1 MVISVLGGWCLVAP
15 TAYGSSWARD
25 QTHTTA
31 ATQAAA
37 VTQPNYLPAAPPG
50 NSWFSLIFILYFV

>member
-1 MVISVLGGWCLVAP
+1 MCVIFYNEKILRIKYTHSKNIFILTTPL
-15 TAYGSSWARD
+15 AYGSFRVRD

-37 VTQPNYLPAAPPG
+37 VTMLDP
-50 NSWFSLIFILYFV
+50 